1 MLTFVPEQVLEL
13 EEMNK
18 QSPASEPAVRC
29 VELDVHPLK
38 SAAFA
43 PFGQVI
49 APTPSGKE
57 YDADDAQ
64 LDISR
69 GTPRFYILSLKWRPL
84 VFRTIT
90 RHLDV
95 TQCLA
100 SVGGHPWLVAVAPP
114 NAPDDPDAAPEL
126 EKIAAFLVPGNCGI
140 KLHRSAWHAGPFF
153 DEESADFF
161 NLELHD
167 TNKKDH
173 FSCHLDKTFGIE
185 MTFKR

>member
-1 MLTFVPEQVLEL
+1 MHEQSRVASDLAVRRVEL
-13 EEMNK
+13 E
-18 QSPASEPAVRC
+18 
-29 VELDVHPLK
+29 VHPLE
-38 SAAFA
+38 SATFA

-57 YDADDAQ
+57 YGPDDAQ
-64 LDISR
+64 LDIGR
-69 GTPRFYILSLKWRPL
+69 GIPRFYILTLQWRPL
-84 VFRTIT
+84 VFRSIT
-90 RHLDV
+90 RHLNV

-100 SVGGHPWLVAVAPP
+100 SVGGHPWWVAVAPH
-114 NAPDDPDAAPEL
+114 NAPDDADAAPEID
-126 EKIAAFLVPGNCGI
+126 KITAFRVPGNCGI

-153 DEESADFF
+153 DQESADFF

-167 TNKKDH
+167 TNRMDH